1 MTAAEP
7 ERHLVVFSWH
17 GERYAVPIA
26 SVREIIRYT
35 RPTAVATTSEL
46 IRGMISLRGR
56 VLPVVDVSS
65 RLGHEL
71 EIDAGTRILVLE
83 VANGNIG
90 LIVDTVEGVR
100 EIPVSKI
107 EPLPG
112 AGDGLGHE
120 IAVIDDQ
127 LIVLVDPERAL
138 GGVLPGRPE
147 APPTP
152 AAATEPAA
160 EGPPA
165 AATEPAAPTEPA
177 ADSAAGPDVQAL
189 SHPRRTPR
197 PPPTP
202 NPSKP

>member
-1 MTAAEP
+1 MTAAEL

-17 GERYAVPIA
+17 GEHYAVPIA

-35 RPTAVATTSEL
+35 RPTVVATTSEL
-46 IRGMISLRGR
+46 IRGMINLRGR

-65 RLGHEL
+65 RLGHQL
-71 EIDAGTRILVLE
+71 EIDARTRILVLE
-83 VANGNIG
+83 VANGDIG

-107 EPLPG
+107 EPMPVAG
-112 AGDGLGHE
+112 SGDGLGHE
-120 IAVIDDQ
+120 IAAIDDQ

-138 GGVLPGRPE
+138 GGVLPGRPG
-147 APPTP
+147 APPAPP
-152 AAATEPAA
+152 AAAEPAADTEPAA
-160 EGPPA
+160 ASG
-165 AATEPAAPTEPA
+165 
-177 ADSAAGPDVQAL
+177 AGPDVQAL

-202 NPSKP
+202 NPPKP